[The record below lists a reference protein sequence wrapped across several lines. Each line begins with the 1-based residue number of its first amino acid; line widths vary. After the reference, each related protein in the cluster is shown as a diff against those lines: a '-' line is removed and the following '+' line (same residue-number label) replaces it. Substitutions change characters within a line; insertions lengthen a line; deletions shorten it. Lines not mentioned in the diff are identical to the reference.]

1 MIIRDLGAL
10 EHPVMPPIARQVG
23 LEHRAF
29 RAVRT
34 HARHGPQQLRGDL
47 NRFIFLLGGGGGRLF
62 GP

>member
-1 MIIRDLGAL
+1 MRHTAAQTRPQL
-10 EHPVMPPIARQVG
+10 PPIARQVG

-34 HARHGPQQLRGDL
+34 HARHGLHQLRDDP
-47 NRFIFLLGGGGGRLF
+47 NRFTFLLGGSGGERFF

>member
-1 MIIRDLGAL
+1 
-10 EHPVMPPIARQVG
+10 MPPIARQVG

-34 HARHGPQQLRGDL
+34 RARHGPHQLRGGLD
-47 NRFIFLLGGGGGRLF
+47 RFIFLLGGSGGVRLV

>member
-1 MIIRDLGAL
+1 
-10 EHPVMPPIARQVG
+10 MPPIARQVG

-34 HARHGPQQLRGDL
+34 HARHGPHQLREDL
-47 NRFIFLLGGGGGRLF
+47 DRFIFLPGGSDGERLV